1 MSSSS
6 SSDPSVMN
14 LRKSCCTSSSIKRKR
29 RMVATYYN
37 FSILCWIATTFMT
50 SSTTTII
57 TTDAFTT
64 ISSSPSRS
72 AAVSTLPSK
81 QLVTSTSTSALTL
94 FVHHL
99 SNNVHDSSKNN
110 SSSSNSSTS
119 SSSSSSSSSS
129 YTNKERQKSL
139 FQSVA
144 KYNQIQNQL
153 SLLNNKNNNNLPS
166 MSTITTSTTTT
177 TKTRRIGQQ
186 SLLTSYNDILDQ
198 QAHALQISK
207 STLSYIQLKG
217 QKAREEILLSNMG
230 LVHSTVKKALHKVK
244 RNAGIGTAT
253 TASTSTKNTNNPILS
268 TKNGINKEDLIQEG
282 MIGLT
287 YAIDK
292 FDLSRNVNFSTYA
305 MYWIEGRIMR
315 YIKMKSNF
323 VHIPEYMQ
331 DIIYKVERKV
341 YDMEILFWENG
352 YYANVDTTT
361 TATTT
366 NDNNNNNN
374 NNSGK
379 SSNVHSGMDDNDH
392 FTKMENVILQDESK
406 MRFLCNELG
415 YDRQTIMNAFKV
427 RRTMYNTKSNSIVEL
442 EDWMSRATRTTT
454 SAIVTADTTPDIA
467 AMNTLANDEDRNSD
481 SQVVLER
488 YQNILGQFIS
498 MKEME
503 ALSWRYG
510 LLNKEEEQEKTIQ
523 SSSSSLSVN
532 GRDYEAEAEYDLFG
546 PGGILNMNNAK
557 ETTVSTIAPIV
568 QTPQPVSINT
578 QSKAKITIRSG
589 GTSPTISQPSTKASF
604 TLSNK
609 GGRWGEAM
617 SFNEVGEQ
625 MRVSA
630 EYGRR
635 LCASALKKLTKA
647 VDEGRLDPAML
658 F

>member
-1 MSSSS
+1 
-6 SSDPSVMN
+6 
-14 LRKSCCTSSSIKRKR
+14 L
-29 RMVATYYN
+29 
-37 FSILCWIATTFMT
+37 
-50 SSTTTII
+50 
-57 TTDAFTT
+57 
-64 ISSSPSRS
+64 
-72 AAVSTLPSK
+72 
-81 QLVTSTSTSALTL
+81 
-94 FVHHL
+94 
-99 SNNVHDSSKNN
+99 
-110 SSSSNSSTS
+110 
-119 SSSSSSSSSS
+119 
-129 YTNKERQKSL
+129 
-139 FQSVA
+139 
-144 KYNQIQNQL
+144 
-153 SLLNNKNNNNLPS
+153 
-166 MSTITTSTTTT
+166 
-177 TKTRRIGQQ
+177 
-186 SLLTSYNDILDQ
+186 
-198 QAHALQISK
+198 
-207 STLSYIQLKG
+207 
-217 QKAREEILLSNMG
+217 
-230 LVHSTVKKALHKVK
+230 K

-341 YDMEILFWENG
+341 YDMDLLFWEN
-352 YYANVDTTT
+352 VDTT
-361 TATTT
+361 TTT
-366 NDNNNNNN
+366 NDNNNN
-374 NNSGK
+374 K

-392 FTKMENVILQDESK
+392 FTKMENMILQDESK

-454 SAIVTADTTPDIA
+454 SAIITADTTPDIA
-467 AMNTLANDEDRNSD
+467 AMNTLANDVDRNSD

-510 LLNKEEEQEKTIQ
+510 LLNKEEEQEQTIQ
-523 SSSSSLSVN
+523 SSTSSSSVN

-546 PGGILNMNNAK
+546 PGGILNNSNMNNAK

-589 GTSPTISQPSTKASF
+589 GTSSTISQPSTKASF